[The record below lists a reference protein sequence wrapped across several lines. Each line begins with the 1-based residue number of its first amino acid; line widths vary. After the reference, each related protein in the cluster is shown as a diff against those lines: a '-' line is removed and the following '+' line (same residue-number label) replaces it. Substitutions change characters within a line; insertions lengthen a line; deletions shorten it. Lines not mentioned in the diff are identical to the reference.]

1 MKRSM
6 KLLPQI
12 SLSIL
17 VALSLKPRHG
27 YEIMKQVNSDSLGK
41 INLGPGS
48 LYTTID
54 QLIKEEL
61 IEEVKEVIDERR
73 RYYKLTHKGWE
84 RLDAE
89 IEYFKQILKLT
100 KERVEENYGQI

>member
-1 MKRSM
+1 M

-84 RLDAE
+84 RLDNE

>member
-1 MKRSM
+1 M